1 MVSSLPVPAKPR
13 LFAHTLPHKPH
24 RFKMGAAV
32 LQALFPVAI
41 EALADY
47 NINYVI
53 M

>member
-1 MVSSLPVPAKPR
+1 MRGNR
-13 LFAHTLPHKPH
+13 LCNLRIALS
-24 RFKMGAAV
+24 AAV
-32 LQALFPVAI
+32 LQALFSVAI